1 MIGPDKETAMKLL
14 RALMADRQAA
24 TAVEYGLLAALVSVA
39 ALTAIGQLGNA
50 LSNTFVAVANDM
62 SNASDGSL

>member
-1 MIGPDKETAMKLL
+1 MKLL